1 MRVVRAGIC
10 QSSDGRNLAPGALLL
25 RLHDIIFGEPKGPSG
40 PVQASYIPLFVH
52 LALVFMM
59 GIWLPEPLVQ
69 WFRSVAT
76 LLV

>member
-1 MRVVRAGIC
+1 
-10 QSSDGRNLAPGALLL
+10 LL
-25 RLHDIIFGEPKGPSG
+25 LHDIIFGEPKGPAG
-40 PVQASYIPLFVH
+40 PVQASYVPLFLH

-76 LLV
+76 LLG